1 MMMKA
6 FGTHGDNLVV
16 MHLDDDKQNNR
27 LANLQMGTSGD
38 NAAGKKP
45 VTIHIRNEDGTVS
58 TNTYESECEAS
69 RRTGIVRPT
78 INWNRKRQRPGSSPV
93 FTTTRAG
100 VTFTADPPPS
110 ETDSGP

>member
-45 VTIHIRNEDGTVS
+45 VTIHIRNEDGTV
-58 TNTYESECEAS
+58 TTTYESECEAA
-69 RRTGIVRPT
+69 RRTGIANTT
-78 INWNRKRQRPGSSPV
+78 IRENRELQRPGSSHI
-93 FTTTRAG
+93 FTTTRTGIKFA
-100 VTFTADPPPS
+100 TDPSPS